1 MNGRSECAQ
10 ANQNSRGLIIRLTK
24 TYNTPLCGK
33 NIQKLFKES
42 YITKNA
48 AARLCKS
55 ECKQLNIHLYA
66 SIQMYLYPF
75 TFQSD
80 ENIILLPYKKKTFH
94 SQKSVPLHSTFKNI
108 LNVYNPMIK
117 YLCLND
123 TLHRFLITYPFC
135 FLNMASCDT
144 TRLLQN
150 PLQNYNNRFGL
161 TRGKVSNL
169 GQNPTKVPKP
179 VQSAQITAL
188 SAAQNCTSECPYPR
202 SILQTYSPGSHISS
216 TTQTGTSAS
225 APSAMAR
232 S

>member
-1 MNGRSECAQ
+1 MQ
-10 ANQNSRGLIIRLTK
+10 ASRCIFIRLPSSLMRTSSCCL
-24 TYNTPLCGK
+24 T
-33 NIQKLFKES
+33 
-42 YITKNA
+42 
-48 AARLCKS
+48 
-55 ECKQLNIHLYA
+55 
-66 SIQMYLYPF
+66 
-75 TFQSD
+75 
-80 ENIILLPYKKKTFH
+80 KKTFH

-135 FLNMASCDT
+135 FLNMGSCDT

-150 PLQNYNNRFGL
+150 PLQRYDNRLGL

-179 VQSAQITAL
+179 VQSAQITAP
-188 SAAQNCTSECPYPR
+188 SAAQNCTSECLYPR
-202 SILQTYSPGSHISS
+202 SILRTYSPGSHISS